1 MRFAEIVIFKLRYC
15 RLTKRS
21 GLRYL
26 EILGQFRSG
35 FPFSSAVLIRISV
48 RCCGVAVLAPPSSLP
63 PPHPSTK
70 NESATNRILI
80 VKKKNPPV
88 FSQLVALLP
97 SCSIRQMLVIFS
109 EGEFLNT
116 VSKIQENKKEVAFLC
131 SRPPKNVI
139 NKALSRRS
147 RATMAKKCTEKR
159 DGRAKSLYC

>member
-1 MRFAEIVIFKLRYC
+1 MRCLYVFL
-15 RLTKRS
+15 
-21 GLRYL
+21 
-26 EILGQFRSG
+26 
-35 FPFSSAVLIRISV
+35 
-48 RCCGVAVLAPPSSLP
+48 CGVAVLAPPSSLP
-63 PPHPSTK
+63 PPLPPHPSTK

-147 RATMAKKCTEKR
+147 RATMAQKCTENR
-159 DGRAKSLYC
+159 DGRAKSFCC